1 MSLWRLEVLRLW
13 RTQRWLIL
21 LAVFVSFGLLGPLTA
36 RYLPDLLESLG
47 EDALGSLPPMT
58 EFDGV
63 TQYVGNAAQIGLL
76 AVVFVAAAALAFDA
90 KPEMAIFLRTRSDV
104 RDIVVPRYVVSFV
117 ASVVGF
123 VIGMTIA
130 YVLTGLLL
138 GWLDVA
144 AVAIGSALFGL
155 YLAFA
160 VAVVALV
167 ASLVRGVPAV
177 AMLSVG
183 VLVALALAG
192 LVPQIAPYLPSELVG
207 AADWLVRGGDFDFWR
222 AVVATIGLTLAMLA
236 ISIRRLETREL

>member
-36 RYLPDLLESLG
+36 RYLPDLLESMG
-47 EDALGSLPPMT
+47 EDAAGSLPPMT
-58 EFDGV
+58 TVDGV

-90 KPEMAIFLRTRSDV
+90 KPEMAIFLRTRSQV
-104 RDIVVPRYVVSFV
+104 RDIVVPRYVVTCV
-117 ASVVGF
+117 ASVAGF
-123 VIGMTIA
+123 VVGMVTA

-160 VAVVALV
+160 VALVALV
-167 ASLVRGVPAV
+167 ASLVRSVPGVAV
-177 AMLSVG
+177 ISAG
-183 VLVALALAG
+183 ALVALALLG

-207 AADWLVRGGDFDFWR
+207 AADWIVRGGDFDFWR
-222 AVVATIGLTLAMLA
+222 AVIATVGLTVAMLA

>member
-1 MSLWRLEVLRLW
+1 
-13 RTQRWLIL
+13 
-21 LAVFVSFGLLGPLTA
+21 
-36 RYLPDLLESLG
+36 
-47 EDALGSLPPMT
+47 
-58 EFDGV
+58 
-63 TQYVGNAAQIGLL
+63 
-76 AVVFVAAAALAFDA
+76 
-90 KPEMAIFLRTRSDV
+90 MAIFLRTRSDV

-138 GWLDVA
+138 GWLDAV

-167 ASLVRGVPAV
+167 ASLVRSVPAV
-177 AMLSVG
+177 AMLSAG
-183 VLVALALAG
+183 VLVVLALAG
-192 LVPQIAPYLPSELVG
+192 LVPQIAPYMPSELVG
-207 AADWLVRGGDFDFWR
+207 AADWLIRGGEFDFWR
-222 AVVATIGLTLAMLA
+222 AVVTTVGLTLAMLA

>member
-47 EDALGSLPPMT
+47 EDVAGSLPPMT
-58 EFDGV
+58 VFDGV
-63 TQYVGNAAQIGLL
+63 TQYVGNAAQIGML

-104 RDIVVPRYVVSFV
+104 RDIVVPRYVVSLA

-123 VIGMTIA
+123 VIGMVTA
-130 YVLTGLLL
+130 YVLTGFLL
-138 GWLDVA
+138 GWLDFA

-167 ASLVRGVPAV
+167 SSLVRSVPAV
-177 AMLSVG
+177 AMLSAG
-183 VLVALALAG
+183 VLVVLALLG

-222 AVVATIGLTLAMLA
+222 AVVATIGLTMAMLA